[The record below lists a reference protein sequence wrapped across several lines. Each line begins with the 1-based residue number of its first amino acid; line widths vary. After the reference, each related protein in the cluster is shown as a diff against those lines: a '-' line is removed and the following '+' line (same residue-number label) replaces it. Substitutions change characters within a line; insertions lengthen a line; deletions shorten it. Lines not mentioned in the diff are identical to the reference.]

1 MSEGNTNEAFS
12 AFAEQMEEEDLME
25 DDGNEDEQ
33 TWQQSL
39 DELLDPVTPLSRRQA
54 LLNDLIGAN
63 AEIRESV
70 QEAVKERKIDPILTP
85 YGKKIKE
92 GTKTVANQITT
103 DILPQIAEKAPKS
116 RSELPTILPK
126 ILERTSEVASNI
138 AKKSI
143 QQFQEDLQ
151 DPTRIPERIK
161 EQTKDIEKEV
171 LNVFRET
178 PEGLVTPPYEVITK
192 GDGYEIREYS
202 GFTAAVASMTND
214 VDETFDFDD
223 LASTSNAF
231 NTLASY
237 IFGGNS
243 AQKNMDMTTPVAMTS
258 AGEMWFYLYN
268 KDSPDST
275 DFPKP
280 EPETADDEIEIKE
293 IAPIRLAV
301 ARFTG
306 FVTEGEVSRQ
316 KDALLASLAAD
327 GIELDVKH
335 GAVVPHVILQYNP
348 PYTIPVL
355 RRNEIGVP
363 VRMDEGAENSLG
375 KEWEKSIAGDE
386 KEEGELEDAGEDVS
400 PSDY

>member
-1 MSEGNTNEAFS
+1 MSEGTSEAFS
-12 AFAEQMEEEDLME
+12 AFAEQMAEEDLME
-25 DDGNEDEQ
+25 DEDSGEEQ

-39 DELLDPVTPLSRRQA
+39 DEFLSPRTSLWRRQA

-85 YGKKIKE
+85 YVKKLRE

-103 DILPQIAEKAPKS
+103 DILPQIAERAPKS
-116 RSELPTILPK
+116 RSDLPSLLPK

-143 QQFQEDLQ
+143 QQLQEDLQ
-151 DPTRIPERIK
+151 DPTRIPERIRN
-161 EQTKDIEKEV
+161 QTKDIENEV

-178 PEGLVTPPYEVITK
+178 PEGLVTPPYK
-192 GDGYEIREYS
+192 LMAKAKGYEIREYS
-202 GFTAAVASMTND
+202 AFTAAAVSMTKD
-214 VDETFDFDD
+214 VDETFRFDD

-231 NTLASY
+231 NALASY

-243 AQKNMDMTTPVAMTS
+243 AQKNMDMTTPVAITS

-268 KDSPDST
+268 KDMPLST
-275 DFPKP
+275 DFPSP
-280 EPETADDEIEIKE
+280 QTSDPIQIKQ
-293 IAPIRLAV
+293 IKPIRLAV

-316 KDALLASLAAD
+316 KDALLAALAAD
-327 GIELDVKH
+327 GIELDVDH
-335 GAVVPHVILQYNP
+335 GALVPHVILQYNP

-363 VRMDEGAENSLG
+363 VRIQSEGDNSLE
-375 KEWEKSIAGDE
+375 KEWQQSIAAPDDD
-386 KEEGELEDAGEDVS
+386 LSDADAEDVS